1 MLSRSDEFLQK
12 YRAVLRHLQSRGLEA
27 AVITRRNNFAWFTC
41 GGRNHVGLM
50 SEVGAASL
58 LITPEKVLCIT
69 NNIEAGRIIAEEMDG
84 LSIEVRASDWWD
96 AAGAARIWAAEL
108 GNRPAA
114 ADEPV
119 AAIGRALPLLGPEF
133 EALRLELNAAEMARF
148 RSAALDAG
156 LATEAACR
164 QVRPGMTE
172 HELAALIAVELVKRD
187 LRVSV
192 ALVANEERIRKFRHP
207 IPTNA
212 KFTKYGMAVTGAE
225 RHGMFVSLTRLFTFG
240 PIDDDLRRRHEAV
253 CAVDAAM
260 IAATRPGATLG
271 EILALG
277 QQTYA
282 ASGYADEWKLHHQ
295 GGLTGYRPRENCATP
310 GCSTRVLVNQAYAW
324 NPSITGTKSED
335 TILVLPEGNE
345 VISVTGQWPT
355 KPYKAGGKTWLR
367 NDILKL

>member
-1 MLSRSDEFLQK
+1 MLSRSDECQQK
-12 YRAVLRHLQSRGLEA
+12 YQAVVRHLQAHGLEA

-69 NNIEAGRIIAEEMDG
+69 NNIEAGRIIAEELEG
-84 LSIEVRASDWWD
+84 LKIEVRAHDWWD
-96 AAGAARIWAAEL
+96 AAGAAHIWAAEL
-108 GNRPAA
+108 SHRLAA

-119 AAIGRALPLLGPEF
+119 AAIGRALPPLGPEF
-133 EALRLELNAAEMARF
+133 DALRYQLNEAEIARF

-156 LATEAACR
+156 MATEAACR
-164 QVRPGMTE
+164 RVRPGMTE
-172 HELAALIAVELVKRD
+172 HELAALMAIELNSRD

-192 ALVANEERIRKFRHP
+192 ALVANEERVRRFRHP
-207 IPTNA
+207 IPTSA
-212 KFTKYGMAVTGAE
+212 KITKFGMAVTGAE

-240 PIDDDLRRRHEAV
+240 PIGDDLRRRHEAV

-271 EILALG
+271 EIFALC

-282 ASGYADEWKLHHQ
+282 AGGFADDWKLHHQ
-295 GGLTGYRPRENCATP
+295 GGLTGYRPRENFATP
-310 GCSTRVLVNQAYAW
+310 GCPVRVHANQAYAW

-335 TILVLPEGNE
+335 TILVLPDRNE
-345 VISVTGQWPT
+345 IISATGQWPT
-355 KPYKAGGKTWLR
+355 KLYTAGGQTWLR
-367 NDILKL
+367 NEILVL